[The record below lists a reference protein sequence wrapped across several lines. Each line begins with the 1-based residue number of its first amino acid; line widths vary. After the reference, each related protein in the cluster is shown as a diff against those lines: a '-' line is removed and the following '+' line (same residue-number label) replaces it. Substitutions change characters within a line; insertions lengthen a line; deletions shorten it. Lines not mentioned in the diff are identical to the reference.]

1 MDAAYLHLLVNHFP
15 IVLAVVGAIAA
26 VVALFSGHRSTW
38 AFALGALFLAGV
50 TVYPAAFT
58 GEQAEHVMEKA
69 WFIDK
74 ARLEA
79 HENAAQLALWSTL
92 ASGLLA
98 ALAIWRER
106 TAYTGGRTVLAAPT
120 WLRAVIAVAGLVS
133 AGLLGRTAWAAG
145 HIVHKAEKLKA
156 APAVTAP
163 AALHDSTTAIS
174 IPVGPAAGATTGS
187 TAGVIHPPD
196 RR

>member
-26 VVALFSGHRSTW
+26 IVALFSGHRSTW

-79 HENAAQLALWSTL
+79 HEDAAQLALWSTL

-98 ALAIWRER
+98 ALAMWRER

-120 WLRAVIAVAGLVS
+120 WLRAVIAISGLVS
-133 AGLLGRTAWAAG
+133 AALLGRTAWAAG
-145 HIVHKAEKLKA
+145 YLVHKADKLT
-156 APAVTAP
+156 TAP
-163 AALHDSTTAIS
+163 TTTAPTPHDSTTAIS

-187 TAGVIHPPD
+187 TAGVIHPP
-196 RR
+196 R